1 MNDLVSIAA
10 AQHSVLRT
18 GSGSSVK
25 HDTPVMQKC
34 TRRVGVGA
42 FSGSLRGLELV
53 PAKWRCLVPG
63 ERRDGAQSRPPAL
76 TANAHRWAASIG
88 VLINAEEQFG
98 IQTQRTIIRFSF

>member
-18 GSGSSVK
+18 GSCSSVK

-53 PAKWRCLVPG
+53 PAK
-63 ERRDGAQSRPPAL
+63 
-76 TANAHRWAASIG
+76 
-88 VLINAEEQFG
+88 
-98 IQTQRTIIRFSF
+98 

>member
-1 MNDLVSIAA
+1 MDLKTLRSILSMNDLVSIAA

-18 GSGSSVK
+18 GSASSVK

-63 ERRDGAQSRPPAL
+63 ERRDGAQSRPPVRRRGITQSVSL
-76 TANAHRWAASIG
+76 LNNFSM
-88 VLINAEEQFG
+88 QFVD
-98 IQTQRTIIRFSF
+98 